1 MCSAQPKVRSGR
13 FLSTTYTY
21 DLEQHSTTPN
31 ELRTHSTRHPTMPAD
46 TCLPQEAWDDQLM
59 LSVGQFAIW
68 RGCFVNPSGAVLRQG
83 CKQCISA
90 VRTDEQHPGLLLTS
104 QLCCI
109 SQEGSVAD
117 VYATRHVGSSA
128 WRCIKEQFS
137 SGWQPGAAV
146 SGHARTRLMQQ
157 LNSGVLLLTLR
168 DAAVV
173 LCLIYIQ
180 N

>member
-1 MCSAQPKVRSGR
+1 MNT
-13 FLSTTYTY
+13 F
-21 DLEQHSTTPN
+21 HSTPHYAC
-31 ELRTHSTRHPTMPAD
+31 RYMPSSRGLGRPVDAF
-46 TCLPQEAWDDQLM
+46 CR
-59 LSVGQFAIW
+59 SFAMW
-68 RGCFVNPSGAVLRQG
+68 RGFFVNPAGAVLRQG

-90 VRTDEQHPGLLLTS
+90 ARTDEQHPGLLLTS
-104 QLCCI
+104 QLRCI